1 MSRFTPE
8 SGPLG
13 PHQTLVWVTV
23 MLGVSLATLLTHVV
37 EHAKAGHMRL
47 VGGPAVFAAQLL
59 GYGLVWVGRPVVE
72 GKRPPGTAAIL
83 QKPWSKTPRTK
94 ATEAIKELDV

>member
-1 MSRFTPE
+1 
-8 SGPLG
+8 
-13 PHQTLVWVTV
+13 

-37 EHAKAGHMRL
+37 EHATADHTRL

-72 GKRPPGTAAIL
+72 EKRPAGAAAIF
-83 QKPWSKTPRTK
+83 QKPWSKTTRTK
-94 ATEAIKELDV
+94 ATEAIEVGCLI